1 MNIFA
6 LDDCPEAAARYH
18 CDKHVVKMIVEAA
31 QMLSTAHRVLDGTEY
46 VAVRNGRKS
55 RQWLHADD
63 RLYKVAHLN
72 HPSSVWTRECAAN
85 YDWHFRLFC
94 ALCDEYTHR
103 YGKIHATDLKLRGI
117 LQSFPSRINRK
128 MPLTPFKLAMKSTP
142 QCIDE
147 SNPVKSYR
155 DFYQTKQDRFKMVWT
170 KRPVP
175 VWFQYKSI
183 TTL

>member
-6 LDDCPEAAARYH
+6 LDSDPVVAAQSH

-31 QMLSTAHRVLDGTEY
+31 QMLSTAHRVLDGTEQ
-46 VAVRNGRKS
+46 VVIQNGRRS
-55 RQWLHADD
+55 RQWQHADD

-72 HPSSVWTRECAAN
+72 HPSSIWTRECAAN
-85 YDWHFRLFC
+85 YDWHYKLFS

-103 YGKIHATDLKLRGI
+103 YGKVHATDTKLRN
-117 LQSFPSRINRK
+117 LLRWYPDHINRK
-128 MPLTPFKLAMKSTP
+128 TPLTPFKLAMNSFP

-147 SNPVKSYR
+147 SDPVGSYR
-155 DFYQTKQDRFKMVWT
+155 KFYQTKQDRFKMVWT

-175 VWFQYKSI
+175 SWFRYKST